1 MKNKEAKSIF
11 SSLENFSSIPPPEL
25 WDKIEAQLDEPKKK
39 KRAIIWWSIAA
50 SLLVGLS
57 VPTILYF
64 KSNQANGFEINIE
77 NDVNSVVLQKD
88 SNGNNNSD
96 VNSKSTSNRNKNANE
111 KGRNT
116 KEDNGIANANDKINE
131 KENSL
136 NGNENA
142 NDKRSNSNNSKL
154 NNNNIHLNNT
164 NQVAEATILSTSS
177 KTKEHTSLKNLNSQ
191 KNNERNSIAKA
202 ESKANAVVANQ
213 NLPFIIST
221 SKLVNAKDVQANN
234 SNTNNKVV
242 VSSEKNIISE
252 SNVNKV
258 VATKEISKS
267 VQVNNSNTNNKSVVS
282 NETKAISESNVN
294 KVVATKEIPK
304 SVQANNPKTNNRII
318 VSNEKN
324 AISGLNVNNGKT
336 TNTRSKDSLDKIKME
351 VARLENVLVELE
363 KDKKDK
369 KKSDPESIDKW
380 SLQVFAGVMS
390 SQNYK
395 NEKSLGNTVAS
406 KQSNG
411 YGVKTNYKLNKKW
424 GVSSGFKINELGQK
438 IAGVSYYNRQSST
451 DAAVAGSLPVVNDN
465 YVPNSSSNYEFMSI
479 AVSDEYLF
487 TSNSKSDSGFE
498 KGDVTQNLKY
508 FEMPLEVSY
517 AILSKKKTNIIMN
530 TGGFVGKLISNDI
543 ALNGNSIGEN
553 KNVNQYVYGT
563 LLSSTLQYEFYKKTK
578 VFVEPGM
585 NYYINPLEN
594 QSFNQFQWMF
604 NVGLNV
610 SF

>member
-64 KSNQANGFEINIE
+64 KSNQVNGFERSIE
-77 NDVNSVVLQKD
+77 NDANSVVLQKG
-88 SNGNNNSD
+88 SHRNNNNNNNNINEKNID
-96 VNSKSTSNRNKNANE
+96 NENKNANE
-111 KGRNT
+111 KGRNI
-116 KEDNGIANANDKINE
+116 KENNGVANTDVKINDR
-131 KENSL
+131 ENNL
-136 NGNENA
+136 NGNESF
-142 NDKRSNSNNSKL
+142 NDKKNNASNGKL
-154 NNNNIHLNNT
+154 NKNSIHLNNNT
-164 NQVAEATILSTSS
+164 NQVAEANILNTPI
-177 KTKEHTSLKNLNSQ
+177 KAKEQNLKLQ
-191 KNNERNSIAKA
+191 KNNKRNAIVVA
-202 ESKANAVVANQ
+202 ESKVNTAVADQ
-213 NLPFIIST
+213 NLPLTVST
-221 SKLVNAKDVQANN
+221 SKLVNAKDVQTNN
-234 SNTNNKVV
+234 SNANNKVAVSNENDAFSGANINKVVTTKVTPKSVQANNINANSKSV

-252 SNVNKV
+252 SNVDKV
-258 VATKEISKS
+258 VSTKVIPKS
-267 VQVNNSNTNNKSVVS
+267 AQVNNLNANDKSVVGTEK
-282 NETKAISESNVN
+282 NIISESNNNKGIAVN
-294 KVVATKEIPK
+294 T
-304 SVQANNPKTNNRII
+304 S
-318 VSNEKN
+318 
-324 AISGLNVNNGKT
+324 
-336 TNTRSKDSLDKIKME
+336 SKDSLDKIKKE
-351 VARLENVLVELE
+351 VAQLENALAQLD
-363 KDKKDK
+363 KDKTTK
-369 KKSDPESIDKW
+369 KKDPESIDKW

-390 SQNYK
+390 SQNY
-395 NEKSLGNTVAS
+395 NNAKSLGNTIAS

-438 IAGVSYYNRQSST
+438 IAGVSYYNKQSLSS
-451 DAAVAGSLPVVNDN
+451 AVSVPIANDN
-465 YVPNSSSNYEFMSI
+465 YVPNPSTNYQFVSI
-479 AVSDEYLF
+479 TIDDEYLF
-487 TSNSKSDSGFE
+487 ASSSKKENGLE

-517 AILSKKKTNIIMN
+517 ALLSKKKTNIIMN

-543 ALNGNSIGEN
+543 ALDGNSIGEN